1 MKKLFIVLL
10 MAVVVL
16 LPSCESEEEKALRET
31 REACVDIV
39 ETVADVLEDVGPDNG
54 MSDSELDEI
63 RTLVADFKED
73 VKNETTIDGIK
84 NLADD
89 TLEPLMFYAMFCV
102 DEATFNDVYGN
113 LASKYPELLGN

>member
-10 MAVVVL
+10 MAVVVF

-39 ETVADVLEDVGPDNG
+39 ETVADVLEDVGPDSG
-54 MSDSELDEI
+54 MSDRELSEI
-63 RTLVADFKED
+63 KTLVADFKED

-84 NLADD
+84 DLAED
-89 TLEPLMFYAMFCV
+89 TLEPLLFYAIFVV
-102 DEATFNDVYGN
+102 DEATFNDVYGK
-113 LASKYPELLGN
+113 LESKYPELLSN

>member
-84 NLADD
+84 DLADD

>member
-39 ETVADVLEDVGPDNG
+39 ETVADVLEDVGPDSG

-84 NLADD
+84 DLADD

-102 DEATFNDVYGN
+102 DEATFNDVYGK
-113 LASKYPELLGN
+113 LEGKYPELLGN